1 MMPISACYQ
10 SNSNRISASLE
21 HPQGKRMRSKQRGV
35 SFIGI
40 LFVGGVLVFS
50 GIIVAQVFPT
60 LIEFQAIT
68 KAASKSK
75 DGNTVAEVRSIFDKA
90 AQIDDIK
97 SINSKDL
104 DVTKEGDKT
113 VVSFAY
119 NKEIH
124 IGGPVYLLLKYT
136 GKSK

>member
-1 MMPISACYQ
+1 MGSRFY
-10 SNSNRISASLE
+10 
-21 HPQGKRMRSKQRGV
+21 QGKNMKNKQRGI

-40 LFVGGVLVFS
+40 LFVGGVLAFAGV
-50 GIIVAQVFPT
+50 IAAQVFPT
-60 LIEFQAIT
+60 LVEFQAIT
-68 KAASKSK
+68 KAASKAK
-75 DGNTVAEVRSIFDKA
+75 DGSTVAEVRSIFDKA

-97 SINSKDL
+97 SIAGRDL
-104 DVTKEGDKT
+104 DVGKEGDKT

-124 IGGPVYLLLKYT
+124 IGGPAYLLLKYT